1 MLFGLSAPVGW
12 LSWMAGLASAAI
24 EKIVIE
30 RINGRARTASSD
42 FFIGLTSR
50 KAFCDMVRGP
60 ELLRTFQTLER
71 GAKLLFLAAGTGACQ
86 PILQRVQSCRDHWQ
100 LPNCARLG
108 RARAPVPTQPT
119 LG

>member
-1 MLFGLSAPVGW
+1 
-12 LSWMAGLASAAI
+12 MAGLASAAI

-71 GAKLLFLAAGTGACQ
+71 GAKLLFLAAGAGAC
-86 PILQRVQSCRDHWQ
+86 PPLLHRGPRCRNHRHRADRAS
-100 LPNCARLG
+100 PVVGGAG
-108 RARAPVPTQPT
+108 R
-119 LG
+119 

>member
-1 MLFGLSAPVGW
+1 
-12 LSWMAGLASAAI
+12 MAGLASAAI

-71 GAKLLFLAAGTGACQ
+71 GAKLLFLAGGPAPASLFYSESRVAVTTG
-86 PILQRVQSCRDHWQ
+86 SCRT
-100 LPNCARLG
+100 ALG
-108 RARAPVPTQPT
+108 LDGRGRPSPHNPHLVRRFWVCGDA
-119 LG
+119 L